1 MKLHMESLLQL
12 NNKRMRQSPIE
23 LINPSLMVI
32 LNSPSTI
39 TTLMRV

>member
-12 NNKRMRQSPIE
+12 NIKRMRHSLIG

-32 LNSPSTI
+32 LYSPSTI